1 MEKEYGV
8 VYAVKQVGR
17 LIKNIAW
24 ILQKPKKVMVIWN
37 NASWHRSGGS
47 ERVFKYRIGKEAL
60 GGQLTTLLA

>member
-37 NASWHRSGGS
+37 NASWHRSGEVKEFLNTGL
-47 ERVFKYRIGKEAL
+47 GKRLWGAN
-60 GGQLTTLLA
+60 